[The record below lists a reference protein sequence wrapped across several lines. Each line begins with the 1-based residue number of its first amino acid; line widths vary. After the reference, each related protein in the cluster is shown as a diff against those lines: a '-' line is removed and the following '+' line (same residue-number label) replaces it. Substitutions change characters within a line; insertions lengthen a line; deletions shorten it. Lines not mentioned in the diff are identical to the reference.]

1 MLQCHEH
8 LAFTQ
13 WHIRMNPKFSKTK
26 SFTASLTQI
35 LMSYLSPIHP
45 NTAKSNSDVYL
56 QSILWN
62 DKHHCLGDKLR
73 LSGMSCPFRT
83 QVCSSVSSSS
93 SPSLPLGAVSAV
105 KGQGISLPSHQLWP
119 VHWWQRCLLPSI
131 LRVRHC
137 NPIPELTA
145 LFLGPFNWLIKLNWV
160 LI

>member
-1 MLQCHEH
+1 MPWTLSVYSVAHKNE
-8 LAFTQ
+8 
-13 WHIRMNPKFSKTK
+13 PKVLKKKKIIHCKSYTDTDELSKVP
-26 SFTASLTQI
+26 FTQI
-35 LMSYLSPIHP
+35 LQNQTLIYIYSQSYGMISI
-45 NTAKSNSDVYL
+45 TA
-56 QSILWN
+56 WET
-62 DKHHCLGDKLR
+62 R

-105 KGQGISLPSHQLWP
+105 KGQGICLPSHQLWP
-119 VHWWQRCLLPSI
+119 VHWWQRCLLLSI

-137 NPIPELTA
+137 NPIPALTA